1 MKGDRKM
8 INQVTLEGFVVSRW
22 QYKGDEFLRI
32 AHHRPRRKGEI
43 IHSDYVTIR
52 MEPQEH
58 ALPELQQGDFVRING
73 EVRGKDILEPIGRII
88 QKARLNVE
96 LAPELENIIV
106 SRPTAYVLANRIN
119 LVDSK
124 EEAYESA
131 ARVAGR
137 PVRQHKR
144 KIDIKDEDVRITHA
158 VAMDCEAMT

>member
-1 MKGDRKM
+1 MAH
-8 INQVTLEGFVVSRW
+8 F
-22 QYKGDEFLRI
+22 RI
-32 AHHRPRRKGEI
+32 AHNSPWSWPASPAAYGPSVR
-43 IHSDYVTIR
+43 
-52 MEPQEH
+52 
-58 ALPELQQGDFVRING
+58 LPELQQGDFVRING

-137 PVRQHKR
+137 PVTSHKR
-144 KIDIKDEDVRITHA
+144 KIDNKDENSNIA
-158 VAMDCEAMT
+158 PAIGMDCEAMT